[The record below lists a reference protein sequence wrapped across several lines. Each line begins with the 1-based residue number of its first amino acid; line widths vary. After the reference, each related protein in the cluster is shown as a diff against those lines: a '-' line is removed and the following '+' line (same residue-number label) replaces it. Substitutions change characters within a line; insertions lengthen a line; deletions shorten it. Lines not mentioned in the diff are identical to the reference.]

1 MDNPG
6 RILTTLDGH
15 LDHFVRL
22 VLYGRSAICLGF
34 EGAAADTAQTKDVD
48 CIISLSHETT
58 LHADSG
64 FWDALES
71 TNKDLAPLGLYM
83 THLFSA
89 SEVFLR
95 TNWEEHLVPVNRPA
109 LRHLQLFR
117 PATIDLVLTK
127 CMRGNDPQD
136 MADAR
141 FMIEHDRITRVE
153 LTAAFQ
159 TMQPIEL
166 VELRDTLRRAKPVVL
181 GFAHY

>member
-6 RILTTLDGH
+6 RILKTLDGH
-15 LDHFVRL
+15 LDHPVKL

-34 EGAAADTAQTKDVD
+34 DGAAADTALTKDVD
-48 CIISLSHETT
+48 CIISLALEKM
-58 LHADSG
+58 LHADPG
-64 FWDALES
+64 FWDALEL
-71 TNKDLAPLGLYM
+71 TNKGLAPLGLYM

-95 TNWEEHLVPVNRPA
+95 TDWEEHLVPVIRPA
-109 LRHLQLFR
+109 VRHLRLFR

-136 MADAR
+136 MADAK
-141 FMIEHDRITRVE
+141 FMIDHDRITRAE

-166 VELRDTLRRAKPVVL
+166 VELRDTLRRAQPIVL
-181 GFAHY
+181 NFAHY